1 MKKGLFVLPIAVF
14 GMAVLTPLS
23 ASAHSSYSHQS
34 YVKNERAV
42 RRQERKCQQLEKR
55 ELRAWQK
62 FDQTDAHSVNRVQK
76 NIDRQESRGCKV
88 SGSIVEKLT
97 ARGQFNTL
105 AAALSQAKL
114 VDTLNG
120 EGNFTVFAPTDQ
132 AFAKLGQA
140 TIDAVLADPTTLT
153 NILTYHV
160 VDPAKVPD
168 SVPASTAV
176 TLSSAP
182 MLNGQSV
189 AVELRDGKLF
199 INDSQVVVTNIK
211 ATNGIVHVIDTVLMP
226 N

>member
-1 MKKGLFVLPIAVF
+1 MKKGLLVLPIAVF
-14 GMAVLTPLS
+14 GMAILTPLS

-42 RRQERKCQQLEKR
+42 RRQDRKCQQLEKR
-55 ELRAWQK
+55 ELRAWKK

-76 NIDRQESRGCKV
+76 NIDRQESRGFKV

-140 TIDAVLADPTTLT
+140 TIDAVLADPATLT